1 MSTDEMEEKINIIMD
16 QIYKLAIT
24 LVRISDFECCEYGF
38 EEKIN
43 AARKYINDYEQ
54 DHKGD

>member
-1 MSTDEMEEKINIIMD
+1 MSTNEMEEKLNIIMD
-16 QIYKLAIT
+16 QIYKLAIA
-24 LVRISDFECCEYGF
+24 LVSISDFEGCEYGF
-38 EEKIN
+38 EEEIN